1 MEKIEQGT
9 INDTSQMK
17 LLDIYQA
24 YGYIRYTVQHDHCK
38 MIKVDEVIKSITEE
52 HKKKIKNL
60 FGYDEDTIDFV
71 LHYVKEYSN
80 L

>member
-1 MEKIEQGT
+1 MEKTEQ
-9 INDTSQMK
+9 IVIDNTSQMK
-17 LLDIYQA
+17 LLDIYHA
-24 YGYIRYTVQHDHCK
+24 YGYIRYIVQHDHCK
-38 MIKVDEVIKSITEE
+38 IIKVDEVMKSITEE

-71 LHYVKEYSN
+71 LHYVKENSN

>member
-1 MEKIEQGT
+1 MNKTKQIET
-9 INDTSQMK
+9 IEPSQMK

-38 MIKVDEVIKSITEE
+38 MIKVDEVMQSMTEE

-60 FGYDEDTIDFV
+60 FGYDEDTINFV
-71 LHYVKEYSN
+71 LHYVKENSK